1 MKVKKL
7 FWVGLFAGVVGTIV
21 YIRSNTFAYQKHL
34 KTKLKQAVLS
44 HALLVR
50 KVPTEDIQRWRHD
63 FDQSTPEEKL
73 RFFYL
78 PPSFVASQ
86 YRLLHDVHTAME
98 LYGVPYF
105 IESGTLLGAMR
116 HGSIIPWD
124 DDVDIGVM
132 DSELKRL
139 QSHVIPHLK
148 KMGYGVSFPCGPQ
161 GQPSSRYDQGEW
173 YGVGFPGGPQG
184 QPSSRVDQGSW
195 HGFQVSN
202 GVCHLDIFLY
212 AKKPNGTVR
221 YITNVFPHQF
231 FYEHEL
237 FPLKRYTLGPLVV
250 WGPNNPVPYLDR
262 SYKDWA
268 EKAVFDGWH
277 DFPIDRIVAN
287 WSILKN
293 MANPSFACSDTECAT
308 RQKTKGA

>member
-7 FWVGLFAGVVGTIV
+7 FWVGLFAGVVGTII

-34 KTKLKQAVLS
+34 KAKLKQVVLS

-50 KVPTEDIQRWRHD
+50 KVPTEDIQQWRHD
-63 FDQSTPEEKL
+63 FDKGTPEEKL

-78 PPSFVASQ
+78 PPAFVASQ

-98 LYGVPYF
+98 LYGVSYF

-116 HGSIIPWD
+116 HGGIIPWD

-173 YGVGFPGGPQG
+173 
-184 QPSSRVDQGSW
+184 

-212 AKKPNGTVR
+212 AKKPNGKVR
-221 YITNVFPHQF
+221 YRTNFCAHQF
-231 FYEHEL
+231 FYENEL

-250 WGPNNPVPYLDR
+250 WGPKDPVPYLNR
-262 SYKDWA
+262 SYKDWE

-277 DFPIDRIVAN
+277 GFPIDRITTN
-287 WSILKN
+287 WTMMHNESR
-293 MANPSFACSDTECAT
+293 PSAGQLNKPPS
-308 RQKTKGA
+308 